1 MLSFYSY
8 EIFVCTVKKVG
19 CEAFLGFAGIGPF
32 HVSESPEKA
41 IEESK
46 LYFPDATIVEEMQSD
61 DEEKTGES
69 IEEMNQDNIPT
80 T

>member
-1 MLSFYSY
+1 M
-8 EIFVCTVKKVG
+8 KKVG

-32 HVSESPEKA
+32 HVSENPEKA

-46 LYFPDATIVEEMQSD
+46 LYFPDIVAAEESQSD
-61 DEEKTGES
+61 DEEKL
-69 IEEMNQDNIPT
+69 EELMEEHQDDTMT